1 MLKNRQ
7 KSCKKKIKSKN
18 NCVTLIIS
26 IMKTTKIF
34 VSVLLGVMS
43 LAMCSCNSPEY
54 RPTDGKCSFII
65 KKIDGKRQWGMVS
78 SGSGQEY
85 IPCQYDSI
93 FSAYGHPYHIDE
105 LFIAVKDGKM
115 YAWTYRGKQ
124 LLNGRGFTSLVSSKY
139 DDRLHNSSVYGG
151 GLFNEA
157 QTDEGI
163 MFFHLPL
170 GEIKWVEF
178 GPAESV
184 FWGSETILSKKD
196 GKWGILWG
204 EKSEKYLSPI
214 TPYIYDAVISVA
226 EIYFWVKKDG
236 KWSAID
242 RNNKPIRKSFSLLNK
257 YQKLPN
263 LDFDQLIQAKRDV
276 KDAKLSIQEASYI
289 EVSDSKYTAW

>member
-1 MLKNRQ
+1 
-7 KSCKKKIKSKN
+7 
-18 NCVTLIIS
+18 
-26 IMKTTKIF
+26 MKTTKIF

-163 MFFHLPL
+163 MFFYLPT
-170 GEIKWVEF
+170 GTKWVEF
-178 GPAESV
+178 GPAEAV
-184 FWGSETILSKKD
+184 LWGGTILSKKN

-204 EKSEKYLSPI
+204 KDSKKYLSPI
-214 TPYIYDAVISVA
+214 TPYIYDAVISVRGH
-226 EIYFWVKKDG
+226 YFWVKKDG

-242 RNNKPIRKSFSLLNK
+242 LDGKPVRKSQSLLNK
-257 YQKLPN
+257 YLSMPSMDNEEYQRKERSAL
-263 LDFDQLIQAKRDV
+263 FRKI
-276 KDAKLSIQEASYI
+276 SIQEASYI
-289 EVSDSKYTAW
+289 SVSWTEADYISW